1 MATLQPGPQAGHQ
14 LRVHM
19 EQRQAAEVAFAGGV
33 ATEHGAERP
42 GVEDLGAL
50 GAHGDLRQAGGAA
63 GAEVGGMVRGADGSS
78 AGEAVVR
85 LSGEQLVQVMD
96 AALREALPFLVCACT
111 RRMAAPGIQIGRAAD
126 PDQLADGGQP
136 LQLRSD
142 PFPGVLA
149 RGRRQGHQHA
159 GIGRAQQLGDL
170 RAVEQGVDRHD
181 DAGRFAA
188 PGAEM
193 GFRQVGQHEGH
204 DVARTHPQGV
214 EGVGCAGDRGEQLGI
229 APVPGLLVVFGIEEE
244 AQRGSLR
251 APPGAA
257 LQGGVGALRQV
268 VAGERS
274 TFEVHDIGKGTEA

>member
-85 LSGEQLVQVMD
+85 LSG
-96 AALREALPFLVCACT
+96 
-111 RRMAAPGIQIGRAAD
+111 G
-126 PDQLADGGQP
+126 
-136 LQLRSD
+136 
-142 PFPGVLA
+142 
-149 RGRRQGHQHA
+149 
-159 GIGRAQQLGDL
+159 
-170 RAVEQGVDRHD
+170 
-181 DAGRFAA
+181 
-188 PGAEM
+188 
-193 GFRQVGQHEGH
+193 
-204 DVARTHPQGV
+204 
-214 EGVGCAGDRGEQLGI
+214 QLGI
-229 APVPGLLVVFGIEEE
+229 APVPGLLVVFGVEEE
-244 AQRGSLR
+244 AQRGSLG
-251 APPGAA
+251 ALPGAA